1 MKILLVDYHILFRNG
16 IASLLRNEADIEI
29 VSEVS
34 NINEA
39 VSMVMEFQPD
49 LVLMEFGCDVADDLV
64 AVRTII
70 TLYPESPI
78 VLLTN
83 HDPDN
88 VLVSAL
94 RAGVKGYISKDSSFK
109 QVLASIQAIER
120 GEMALSRLMTS
131 RAIDLLFDNE
141 KDHKIKKRCMDSL
154 TTREM
159 EILNIIATGA
169 SNRTIA
175 GRLSISENTVKIH
188 VHKILKKLKVRNRR
202 EAARYANQIDYSIA
216 PIDISLEQ
224 YPQ

>member
-159 EILNIIATGA
+159 EILNIITTGA

-202 EAARYANQIDYSIA
+202 EAARYANQIDYTIA
-216 PIDISLEQ
+216 PIDISLE
-224 YPQ
+224 